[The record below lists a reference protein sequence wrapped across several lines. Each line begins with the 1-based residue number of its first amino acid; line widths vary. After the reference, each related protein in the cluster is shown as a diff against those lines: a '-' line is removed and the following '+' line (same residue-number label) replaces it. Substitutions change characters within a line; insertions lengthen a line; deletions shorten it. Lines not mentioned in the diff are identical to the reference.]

1 MKNVI
6 EIQQLVKS
14 FGKTRVLEGIDL
26 NFEASRISVVLGPNG
41 SGKTTMIKSVLGMV
55 IPNSGS
61 IRVLGTDIRGQWDY
75 RKNISYLPQMA
86 NFPPNLTALELVNML
101 ADLRGGNQHT
111 QELIEHFGLG
121 PFMRIRLSNLSGG
134 TRQKVNILLAFM
146 GDAPVIILDE
156 PTNGLDPVALIRLKS
171 LIAQKKSEGRSF
183 LITTHIMQL
192 VEELADE
199 IVFLLEGKIYFKGTV
214 SELKET
220 FNESNIEKAIAQILL
235 TNNVA

>member
-61 IRVLGTDIRGQWDY
+61 IKVLGTDIQGQWDY
-75 RKNISYLPQMA
+75 RKNISYLPQIA

-111 QELIEHFGLG
+111 RELIERFGLG

-146 GDAPVIILDE
+146 SDAPVIILDE

-214 SELKET
+214 SELKGT
-220 FNESNIEKAIAQILL
+220 FNENNIEKAIARILL